1 MANRAVTQWKL
12 KDVVNPKKELKK
24 KKMKRLTFILS
35 ANILN
40 YYNPTKQG
48 GKVWIEREGGDFGIK
63 TWFYASV
70 RAFQV
75 LMAYFYSAS
84 N

>member
-1 MANRAVTQWKL
+1 MKIKGRSQS
-12 KDVVNPKKELKK
+12 KKRVEK

-84 N
+84 S

>member
-1 MANRAVTQWKL
+1 MKIKGRSQS
-12 KDVVNPKKELKK
+12 KKRVEK

-63 TWFYASV
+63 KWFYASV

>member
-1 MANRAVTQWKL
+1 MKIKGRSQS
-12 KDVVNPKKELKK
+12 KKRVEK

-48 GKVWIEREGGDFGIK
+48 GKVLSEKEVTLELKRDFMLQYEPFK
-63 TWFYASV
+63 C
-70 RAFQV
+70 
-75 LMAYFYSAS
+75 
-84 N
+84 

>member
-1 MANRAVTQWKL
+1 MKIKGRSQS
-12 KDVVNPKKELKK
+12 KKRVEKK

-48 GKVWIEREGGDFGIK
+48 GKV
-63 TWFYASV
+63 
-70 RAFQV
+70 
-75 LMAYFYSAS
+75 
-84 N
+84 